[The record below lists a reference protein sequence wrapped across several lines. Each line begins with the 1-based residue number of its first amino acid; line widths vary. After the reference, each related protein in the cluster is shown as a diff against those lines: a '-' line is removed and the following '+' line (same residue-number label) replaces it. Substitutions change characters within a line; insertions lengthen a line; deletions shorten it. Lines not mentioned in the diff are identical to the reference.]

1 MATVADLFLSCLFP
15 MALITLH
22 NVTVGFGNAPVL
34 SDISLSIEPNA
45 RACITGRNGEGKSTL
60 LKVIA
65 GLLKPDSGEII
76 RDTAL
81 RVAYLPQDVPAD
93 RPGTVEEILGAAVAD
108 EDRLHV
114 ARAVASRLSLPLE
127 AEFNALSGGMRRRVL
142 LGCALATEPHL
153 LLLDEPTNHLDITSI
168 RWLEQFLATAPF
180 ACLFITHDRAFLK
193 SVAKTV
199 FDLDRGLLSGW
210 DCDYATFLRR
220 KADLLADEAVYWERK
235 SKKLSEEEAWLRR
248 GVKARTCR
256 NEGRVAALMK
266 LRQEFAQ
273 RRTQSDTA
281 TLNLASEGGRSGDI
295 VYKCDGVSF
304 GYSPDKPLLK
314 DVSLRILRGER
325 IGILG
330 ENGAGKTTLLKL
342 LLGQL
347 TPQCGTQKIGT
358 NVKPAFFDQLRGT
371 LDLEATVV
379 ENVAEGKEFVT
390 VGGIRKHIFGYLGD
404 FLFTP
409 ERARTPVKALS
420 GGERA
425 RLLLARL
432 FLNPGNLLIMDEPT
446 NDLDVETL
454 ELLEEELAN
463 MDGTLLLVS
472 HDREFI
478 DRVATSVIVIEEGK
492 VAMYPGGYSD
502 WQAVKARQIA
512 AAPKAEAQAEKA
524 QPKPKRDNVA
534 TRLSYKEQQL
544 LKTLPGEIDRLE
556 QEIATCNEQL
566 AAPDA
571 DYAALSAR
579 LATAQAQLDAAFE
592 QYCEIEEK
600 AQALGI
606 S

>member
-1 MATVADLFLSCLFP
+1 

-22 NVTVGFGNAPVL
+22 DITVSFGNAPVL
-34 SDISLSIEPNA
+34 SNISLSIEPGA

-60 LKVIA
+60 LKVLA
-65 GLLKPDSGEII
+65 GNIEPDAGEII
-76 RDTAL
+76 RDASV

-93 RPGTVEEILGAAVAD
+93 RPGTVGDILCNAILD
-108 EDRLHV
+108 HERLHI
-114 ARAVASRLSLPLE
+114 ANAIATRLSLPMD
-127 AEFNALSGGMRRRVL
+127 AEFNALSGGLRRRVL

-168 RWLEQFLATAPF
+168 KWLEQFLATAPF

-193 SVAKTV
+193 AVAKTV

-210 DCDYATFLRR
+210 DCDYSTFLRR
-220 KADLLADEAVYWERK
+220 KAELLADEAVYWERK

-281 TLNLASEGGRSGDI
+281 TLSLTADGGRTGDI
-295 VYKCDGVSF
+295 VYQCQDVSF
-304 GYSPDKPLLK
+304 GYTPEKLILK

-347 TPQCGTQKIGT
+347 TPLSGTQKIGS
-358 NVKPAFFDQLRGT
+358 NVKPAFFDQLRGA

-379 ENVAEGKEFVT
+379 ENVAEGKEFVS
-390 VGGIRKHIFGYLGD
+390 VGGVRKHIFGYLGD

-463 MDGTLLLVS
+463 MNGTLLLVS

-478 DRVATSVIVIEEGK
+478 DRVATSVIIIEEGR
-492 VAMYPGGYSD
+492 VSTYPGGYSD
-502 WQAVKARQIA
+502 WQTAKARQA
-512 AAPKAEAQAEKA
+512 AAQNNVDKAPEQEAPQKV
-524 QPKPKRDNVA
+524 KRDNAA

-544 LKTLPGEIDRLE
+544 LKTLPDEIERLE
-556 QEIATCNEQL
+556 TMVAQL
-566 AAPDA
+566 NDALTQPGA
-571 DYAALSAR
+571 DYAALSQQ
-579 LATAQAQLDAAFE
+579 LNDAQAQLDTAFE
-592 QYCEIEEK
+592 QYCIIEEK
-600 AQALGI
+600 AQSLGLA
-606 S
+606 

>member
-1 MATVADLFLSCLFP
+1 

-22 NVTVGFGNAPVL
+22 DITVGFGNAPVL
-34 SDISLSIEPNA
+34 SNLSLSIEPNA

-65 GLLKPDSGEII
+65 GIIEPDEGEII
-76 RDTAL
+76 RDAAV
-81 RVAYLPQDVPAD
+81 RIAYLPQDVPAD
-93 RPGTVEEILGAAVAD
+93 RPGTVGEILTQAVAD
-108 EDRLHV
+108 PE
-114 ARAVASRLSLPLE
+114 RAHIANAIATRLSLPLD
-127 AEFNALSGGMRRRVL
+127 AEFNALSGGLRRRVL

-168 RWLEQFLATAPF
+168 KWLEQFLATAPF

-199 FDLDRGLLSGW
+199 FDLDRGILSGW
-210 DCDYATFLRR
+210 DCDYSTFLRR
-220 KADLLADEAVYWERK
+220 KAELLADEAVYWERK
-235 SKKLSEEEAWLRR
+235 SKKLTEEEAWLRR

-273 RRTQSDTA
+273 RRTQSDSA
-281 TLNLASEGGRSGDI
+281 TLNLTSDGGRTGDI
-295 VYKCDGVSF
+295 VYQCKDVTF
-304 GYSPDKPLLK
+304 GYSPDKPILK

-347 TPQCGTQKIGT
+347 TPESGSQKLGS
-358 NVKPAFFDQLRGT
+358 NVKPAFFDQLRAT
-371 LDLEATVV
+371 LNLEATVV

-390 VGGIRKHIFGYLGD
+390 IGGVRKHIYGYLGD

-478 DRVATSVIVIEEGK
+478 DRVATSVIVIEDGR
-492 VAMYPGGYSD
+492 VTTYPGGYSD
-502 WQAVKARQIA
+502 WQTAKARQA
-512 AAPKAEAQAEKA
+512 ATQTAQVKPAETVAPKA
-524 QPKPKRDNVA
+524 KRDNAA

-544 LKTLPGEIDRLE
+544 LKTLPNEIERLE
-556 QEIATCNEQL
+556 TAIAQYNAQL
-566 AAPDA
+566 TAPDA
-571 DYAALSAR
+571 DYATLSR
-579 LATAQAQLDAAFE
+579 QLEEAQAQLDEAFE
-592 QYCEIEEK
+592 QYCLIEEK

>member
-1 MATVADLFLSCLFP
+1 

-22 NVTVGFGNAPVL
+22 DITVGFGNAPVL
-34 SDISLSIEPNA
+34 SNLSLSIEPNA

-65 GLLKPDSGEII
+65 GIIEPDEGEII
-76 RDTAL
+76 RDAAV
-81 RVAYLPQDVPAD
+81 RIAYLPQDVPAD
-93 RPGTVEEILGAAVAD
+93 RPGTVGEILTQAVAD
-108 EDRLHV
+108 PERVHI
-114 ARAVASRLSLPLE
+114 ANAIATRLSLPLE
-127 AEFNALSGGMRRRVL
+127 AEFNALSGGLRRRVL

-168 RWLEQFLATAPF
+168 KWLEQFLATAPF

-199 FDLDRGLLSGW
+199 FDLDRGILSGW
-210 DCDYATFLRR
+210 DCDYSTFLRR
-220 KADLLADEAVYWERK
+220 KAELLADEAVYWERK
-235 SKKLSEEEAWLRR
+235 SKKLTEEEAWLRR

-273 RRTQSDTA
+273 RRTQSDSA
-281 TLNLASEGGRSGDI
+281 TLNLTSDGGRTGDI
-295 VYKCDGVSF
+295 VYQCKDVTF
-304 GYSPDKPLLK
+304 GYSPDKPILK

-347 TPQCGTQKIGT
+347 TPESGSQKLGS
-358 NVKPAFFDQLRGT
+358 NVKPAFFDQLRAT
-371 LDLEATVV
+371 LNLEATVV

-390 VGGIRKHIFGYLGD
+390 IGGVRKHIYGYLGD

-478 DRVATSVIVIEEGK
+478 DRVATSVIVIEDGR
-492 VAMYPGGYSD
+492 VTTYPGGYTD
-502 WQAVKARQIA
+502 WQTAKARQA
-512 AAPKAEAQAEKA
+512 AAQAPQEKPAETVAPKA
-524 QPKPKRDNVA
+524 KRDNAA

-544 LKTLPGEIDRLE
+544 LKTLPNEIERLE
-556 QEIATCNEQL
+556 TAIAQYNAQL
-566 AAPDA
+566 TAPDA
-571 DYAALSAR
+571 DYAALSR
-579 LATAQAQLDAAFE
+579 QLEEAQAQLDEAFE
-592 QYCEIEEK
+592 QYCLIEEK

>member
-1 MATVADLFLSCLFP
+1 

-22 NVTVGFGNAPVL
+22 NITVGFGNAPVL
-34 SDISLSIEPNA
+34 SDLSLSIEPQA
-45 RACITGRNGEGKSTL
+45 RACVTGRNGEGKSTL

-65 GLLKPDSGEII
+65 GLIEPDSGEII
-76 RDTAL
+76 KEAGVRI
-81 RVAYLPQDVPAD
+81 AYLPQDVPED
-93 RPGTVEEILGAAVAD
+93 RPGTVAEILHAAVLD
-108 EDRLHV
+108 PDREHLV
-114 ARAVASRLSLPLE
+114 NAIATRLFLPLE
-127 AEFNALSGGMRRRVL
+127 TDFNTLSGGLRRRVL
-142 LGCALATEPHL
+142 LGCALVTEPQL
-153 LLLDEPTNHLDITSI
+153 LLLDEPTNHLDIASI
-168 RWLEQFLATAPF
+168 QWLEQFLVSAPC

-193 SVAKTV
+193 AVAKSV
-199 FDLDRGLLSGW
+199 FDLDRGILSGW
-210 DCDYATFLRR
+210 DCDYTTFLRR
-220 KADLLADEAVYWERK
+220 KAELLSDEAVYWERK

-281 TLNLASEGGRSGDI
+281 TLSLGTATERTGDI
-295 VYKCDGVSF
+295 VYQCQDLSF
-304 GYSPDKPLLK
+304 GYHPNQPLLK
-314 DVSLRILRGER
+314 NVNLRILRGER

-342 LLGQL
+342 LLGKL
-347 TPQCGTQKIGT
+347 TPSSGNQKLGS

-371 LDLEATVV
+371 LDLEASVV

-390 VGGIRKHIFGYLGD
+390 VNGIRKHIYGYLGD

-463 MDGTLLLVS
+463 MNGTLLLVS

-478 DRVATSVIVIEEGK
+478 DRVATSVIVIEDGF
-492 VAMYPGGYSD
+492 VRTYPGGYSD
-502 WQAVKARQIA
+502 WQTAKARQTV
-512 AAPKAEAQAEKA
+512 AETKTTQASEKDVI
-524 QPKPKRDNVA
+524 KTKRDNSA

-544 LKTLPGEIDRLE
+544 LKTLPVEIDRLE
-556 QEIATCNEQL
+556 AEIATYNERLTQ
-566 AAPDA
+566 PNV
-571 DYAALSAR
+571 DYAALSSLLTAAQTR
-579 LATAQAQLDAAFE
+579 LEEVFE
-592 QYCEIEEK
+592 QYCLIEEK
-600 AQALGI
+600 AQQLTNH
-606 S
+606 SN

>member
-1 MATVADLFLSCLFP
+1 

-22 NVTVGFGNAPVL
+22 DITVGFGNAPVL
-34 SDISLSIEPNA
+34 SNLSLSIEPNA

-65 GLLKPDSGEII
+65 GIIEPDEGEII
-76 RDTAL
+76 RDATV
-81 RVAYLPQDVPAD
+81 RIAYLPQDVPAD
-93 RPGTVEEILGAAVAD
+93 RPGTVGKILTDAVVDA
-108 EDRLHV
+108 E
-114 ARAVASRLSLPLE
+114 RAHIANAIATRLSLPLD
-127 AEFNALSGGMRRRVL
+127 AEFNALSGGLRRRVL

-153 LLLDEPTNHLDITSI
+153 LLLDEPTNHLDIASI
-168 RWLEQFLATAPF
+168 KWLEQFLATAPF

-193 SVAKTV
+193 AVAKTV

-210 DCDYATFLRR
+210 DCDYTTFLRR
-220 KADLLADEAVYWERK
+220 KAELLADEAVYWERK
-235 SKKLSEEEAWLRR
+235 SKKLTEEEAWLRR

-273 RRTQSDTA
+273 RRTQSDSA
-281 TLNLASEGGRSGDI
+281 TLNLTSEGGRTGDI
-295 VYKCDGVSF
+295 VYQCKDVTF
-304 GYSPDKPLLK
+304 GYSPDKPILK

-347 TPQCGTQKIGT
+347 TPERGSQKLGS
-358 NVKPAFFDQLRGT
+358 NVKPAFFDQLRAT
-371 LDLEATVV
+371 LNLEATVV

-390 VGGIRKHIFGYLGD
+390 VGGVRKHIYGYLGD

-478 DRVATSVIVIEEGK
+478 DRVATSVIVIEDGR
-492 VAMYPGGYSD
+492 VTTYPGGYSD
-502 WQAVKARQIA
+502 WQTAKARQA
-512 AAPKAEAQAEKA
+512 AAQTAQVKPAETVAPKA
-524 QPKPKRDNVA
+524 KRDNAA

-544 LKTLPGEIDRLE
+544 LKTLPDEIERLE
-556 QEIATCNEQL
+556 EAIAQYNAQL
-566 AAPDA
+566 TAPDA
-571 DYAALSAR
+571 DYASLSR
-579 LATAQAQLDAAFE
+579 QLEEAQMKLDEAFE
-592 QYCEIEEK
+592 QYCLIEEK
-600 AQALGI
+600 AQALGL

>member
-1 MATVADLFLSCLFP
+1 

-22 NVTVGFGNAPVL
+22 NITVGFGNAPVL
-34 SDISLSIEPNA
+34 SDLSLSIEPNA

-65 GLLKPDSGEII
+65 GLIPPDSGEII
-76 RDTAL
+76 RDASV

-93 RPGTVEEILGAAVAD
+93 RPGTVEEILCQAVND
-108 EDRLHV
+108 ETRTHV
-114 ARAVASRLSLPLE
+114 AHAIATRLSLPLE
-127 AEFNALSGGMRRRVL
+127 AEFNALSGGLRRRVL
-142 LGCALATEPHL
+142 LGCALAIEPHL
-153 LLLDEPTNHLDITSI
+153 LLLDEPTNHLDIASI
-168 RWLEQFLATAPF
+168 QWLEQFLATAPF

-193 SVAKTV
+193 AVAKTV
-199 FDLDRGLLSGW
+199 FDLDRGILSGW
-210 DCDYATFLRR
+210 DCDYTTFLRR
-220 KADLLADEAVYWERK
+220 KAELLADEAVYWERK
-235 SKKLSEEEAWLRR
+235 SKKLSEEEAWLRK

-281 TLNLASEGGRSGDI
+281 TLNLSSEGGRTGDI
-295 VYKCDGVSF
+295 VYKCEGVSF
-304 GYSPDKPLLK
+304 GYTPEKPLLK

-347 TPQCGTQKIGT
+347 TPQSGTQKIGA
-358 NVKPAFFDQLRGT
+358 NVQPAFFDQLRGA

-390 VGGIRKHIFGYLGD
+390 VGGVRKHIFGYLGD

-463 MDGTLLLVS
+463 MKGTLLLVS

-478 DRVATSVIVIEEGK
+478 DRVATSVIVIEDGK
-492 VAMYPGGYSD
+492 ATMYPGGYSD
-502 WQAVKARQIA
+502 WQTAKARQEA
-512 AAPKAEAQAEKA
+512 AATKVEAPQEKA
-524 QPKPKRDNVA
+524 PVKPKRDNAA

-544 LKTLPGEIDRLE
+544 LKTLPAEIDRLE
-556 QEIATCNEQL
+556 QLVANLNEQL
-566 AAPDA
+566 ATPNA
-571 DYAALSAR
+571 DYATLSAQ
-579 LATAQAQLDAAFE
+579 LATAEAQLETAFE
-592 QYCEIEEK
+592 QYCEVEEK

-606 S
+606 A

>member
-1 MATVADLFLSCLFP
+1 

-22 NVTVGFGNAPVL
+22 DITVGFGNAPVL
-34 SDISLSIEPNA
+34 SNLSLSIEPNA

-65 GLLKPDSGEII
+65 GIIEPDEGEII
-76 RDTAL
+76 RDAAV
-81 RVAYLPQDVPAD
+81 RIAYLPQDVPAD
-93 RPGTVEEILGAAVAD
+93 RPGTVGEILSDAVVDA
-108 EDRLHV
+108 E
-114 ARAVASRLSLPLE
+114 RAHIANAIATRLSLPLE
-127 AEFNALSGGMRRRVL
+127 AEFNALSGGLRRRVL

-153 LLLDEPTNHLDITSI
+153 LLLDEPTNHLDIASI
-168 RWLEQFLATAPF
+168 KWLEQFLATAPF

-193 SVAKTV
+193 AVAKTV

-210 DCDYATFLRR
+210 DCDYTTFLRR
-220 KADLLADEAVYWERK
+220 KAELLADEAVYWERK
-235 SKKLSEEEAWLRR
+235 SKKLTEEEAWLRR

-273 RRTQSDTA
+273 RRTQSDSA
-281 TLNLASEGGRSGDI
+281 TLNLTSEGGRTGDI
-295 VYKCDGVSF
+295 VYQCKDVTF
-304 GYSPDKPLLK
+304 GYSPDKPILK

-347 TPQCGTQKIGT
+347 TPERGSQKLGS
-358 NVKPAFFDQLRGT
+358 NVKPAFFDQLRAT
-371 LDLEATVV
+371 LNLEATVV

-390 VGGIRKHIFGYLGD
+390 VGGVRKHIYGYLGD

-478 DRVATSVIVIEEGK
+478 DRVATSVIVIEDGR
-492 VAMYPGGYSD
+492 VTTYPGGYSD
-502 WQAVKARQIA
+502 WQTAKARQA
-512 AAPKAEAQAEKA
+512 VAQTAQAKPAETVAPKA
-524 QPKPKRDNVA
+524 KRDNAA
-534 TRLSYKEQQL
+534 TRLSYKEQQQ
-544 LKTLPGEIDRLE
+544 LKTLPDEIERLE
-556 QEIATCNEQL
+556 EEIAQYNAQL
-566 AAPDA
+566 TAPDA
-571 DYAALSAR
+571 DYASLSR
-579 LATAQAQLDAAFE
+579 QLEEAQMKLDEAFE
-592 QYCEIEEK
+592 QYCLIEEK
-600 AQALGI
+600 AQALGL